1 MSEIKVNEIILRF
14 NDAEKFKRIKEH
26 MEMCAEEELSNEYV
40 ALQLISIA
48 INTYSYL

>member
-26 MEMCAEEELSNEYV
+26 MEMCAEEELSNEDV

-48 INTYSYL
+48 INTYRYL